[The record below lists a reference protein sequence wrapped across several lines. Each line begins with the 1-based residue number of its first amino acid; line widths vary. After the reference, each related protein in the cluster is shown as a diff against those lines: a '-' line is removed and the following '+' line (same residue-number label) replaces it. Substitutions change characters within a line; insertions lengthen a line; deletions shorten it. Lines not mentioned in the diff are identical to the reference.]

1 MILPLALA
9 VVVLA
14 AVLASWAALWAV
26 RDRPVVL
33 NQLWGAAVVEGAL
46 LVQLVVAVVMSARGP
61 GPAEHGTFWGYA
73 AAGLLI
79 FPLAGA
85 WAFAER
91 TRWSSVVLLV
101 AAVTVAFMQWRML
114 QTWGIS

>member
-1 MILPLALA
+1 MILPLALV

-14 AVLASWAALWAV
+14 AALAGWAALWAI
-26 RDRPVVL
+26 RDRAVVL

-46 LVQLVVAVVMSARGP
+46 LVQLVVAIVGSSRGP
-61 GPAEHGTFWGYA
+61 GPVEHGTFWGYA
-73 AAGLLI
+73 VASLLI
-79 FPLAGA
+79 LPLAGA

>member
-1 MILPLALA
+1 VILPLAVV

-14 AVLASWAALWAV
+14 VVLAGWAALWAI
-26 RDRPVVL
+26 RDKAVVL
-33 NQLWGAAVVEGAL
+33 NQLWGSSVVETAL
-46 LVQLVVAVVMSARGP
+46 LVQLVVAIVTAARGP
-61 GPAEHGTFWGYA
+61 GPVEHGTFWGYA
-73 AAGLLI
+73 VAIMLI
-79 FPLAGA
+79 LPLAGA

>member
-1 MILPLALA
+1 MILPLALV

-14 AVLASWAALWAV
+14 AALAGWAALWAV

-33 NQLWGAAVVEGAL
+33 NQLWGAAVVEAAL
-46 LVQLVVAVVMSARGP
+46 VVQLVVAIVAASRGP
-61 GPAEHGTFWGYA
+61 GPVEHGTFWGYVVA
-73 AAGLLI
+73 SLLI
-79 FPLAGA
+79 LPLAGA

>member
-1 MILPLALA
+1 VILPLALV

-14 AVLASWAALWAV
+14 TALAGWAALWAV
-26 RDRPVVL
+26 RDRAVVL
-33 NQLWGAAVVEGAL
+33 NQLWGATVVEAAL
-46 LVQLVVAVVMSARGP
+46 LVQLVVAIVVGSRGP
-61 GPAEHGTFWGYA
+61 GPVEHGTFWGYA
-73 AAGLLI
+73 VASLLI
-79 FPLAGA
+79 LPLAGA